1 MNNVDYLKMNM
12 ESERKIALSL
22 EEGLTSF
29 RKNGHEVLNSIYS
42 GAERV
47 SWYTS
52 CFFDN
57 YQDVCQELKEEDKR
71 MIAAINEVFTR
82 KDVIFDMIE
91 LYTGHVLDNFS
102 DSVRERIVIQ
112 VTGLLAKNRT
122 KFSTKSVLSYLIA
135 KYISESISFT
145 TKIRVAIGKVS
156 NVILTLLDF
165 YSNIQKAALSARRL
179 KTLNP
184 VFYHILYRNN
194 LEMLYFIIEPALQRN
209 IGIMNTT
216 LSERDAIGIL
226 RDMTK

>member
-1 MNNVDYLKMNM
+1 MNNSDYLKMNM

-71 MIAAINEVFTR
+71 MIAAMNEVFTR
-82 KDVIFDMIE
+82 KDVIFDMVE

-102 DSVRERIVIQ
+102 DSAKERIVIQ
-112 VTGLLAKNRT
+112 VTGFLAKNRT
-122 KFSTKSVLSYLIA
+122 KFSTKSALSYLIA
-135 KYISESISFT
+135 KSISESMNFT
-145 TKIRVAIGKVS
+145 TKIRTAIGKVS
-156 NVILTLLDF
+156 NIILTLLDF

-179 KTLNP
+179 KTLNS
-184 VFYHILYRNN
+184 VFYYILYRNN
-194 LEMLYFIIEPALQRN
+194 LEMLCFIIEPVLQRN

-216 LSERDAIGIL
+216 LSERDVIAIL
-226 RDMTK
+226 RDITK